1 MDPIIT
7 PGCDFELDCYNNP
20 GVNWNNPG
28 FFPNTGIVGAP
39 DYQGGWTAEVD
50 FVRWYAN
57 MTGADNF
64 VGLGNGNLKAP
75 DTVSC
80 AQGSLVTTCV
90 GAFPALNSYVPGTP
104 TVFVNSGT
112 SMPQFTNE
120 PQQTPNYY
128 PPVAGLL
135 MGESYH
141 IIPGT
146 TAASGISLTEDM
158 ASGQGNGAGWVSAG
172 WAVGHTMAANHLG
185 PYSQEG
191 VWQISGAHL
200 SGEASA
206 IFEVD
211 LNGLVSGNALAFSW
225 SNEFRPL
232 SWGLVNV
239 VGAQG
244 GAGWNFYT
252 YDGVYE
258 AYLPPGTYQFT
269 LSSPG
274 LASQSW
280 SVAVSA
286 GMNGQ
291 GQNVYLEQSNI
302 PVPEFSGI
310 AIAAVSALA
319 ASLYVLRRRRN

>member
-1 MDPIIT
+1 
-7 PGCDFELDCYNNP
+7 
-20 GVNWNNPG
+20 
-28 FFPNTGIVGAP
+28 
-39 DYQGGWTAEVD
+39 
-50 FVRWYAN
+50 
-57 MTGADNF
+57 
-64 VGLGNGNLKAP
+64 
-75 DTVSC
+75 
-80 AQGSLVTTCV
+80 
-90 GAFPALNSYVPGTP
+90 
-104 TVFVNSGT
+104 
-112 SMPQFTNE
+112 
-120 PQQTPNYY
+120 
-128 PPVAGLL
+128 

-146 TAASGISLTEDM
+146 TAKSGISLTEDM
-158 ASGQGNGAGWVSAG
+158 ATSSAWAAAG
-172 WAVGHTMAANHLG
+172 WAVGHSMAPNHLG

-211 LNGLVSGNALAFSW
+211 LNGFVSGNALAFTW
-225 SNEFRPL
+225 SIEFRPL

-252 YDGVYE
+252 YDGIYQ

-269 LSSPG
+269 ISSPG

-280 SVAVSA
+280 SVAVSS
-286 GMNGQ
+286 GMSGQ

-302 PVPEFSGI
+302 PVPEFSGLI
-310 AIAAVSALA
+310 VAAISALA